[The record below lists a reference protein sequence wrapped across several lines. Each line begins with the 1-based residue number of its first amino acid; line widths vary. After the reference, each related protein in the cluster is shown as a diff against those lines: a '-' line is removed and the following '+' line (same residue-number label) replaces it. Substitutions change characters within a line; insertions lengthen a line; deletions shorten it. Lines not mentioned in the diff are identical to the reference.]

1 MEVVPLNKTRQ
12 ITEAGLFAALLTVLI
27 IGTFYIPVL
36 GSISALFLPVPII
49 ILTLKNKPLYV
60 IMSAIAAIVISGL
73 VITFISSLSLGGI
86 ALLVGF
92 PMGQSMKR
100 KNSNLMTLLIGSIGA
115 AISFILVFTVMEW
128 LTGIT
133 MLGMVEDSFKIS
145 MDLQVSINSAAD
157 GLGVSGSGSLEEVQK
172 MFDQMLY
179 LMKLIMPALVLIM
192 SFFYSAIN
200 QVFSVQVM
208 KRMKIEH
215 RPLGNFDEFKYPKH
229 LAYGGMGMM
238 VLAYLIGY
246 LGYADSELLIANF
259 TYLFLMVF
267 SIQGMSLIYYY
278 MKKRSGKGLGITVI
292 VILLL
297 FGFMQY
303 ISFLGFFDV
312 MIDLRKIDKKP
323 KVQ

>member
-1 MEVVPLNKTRQ
+1 MEDVPLNKTRQ
-12 ITEAGLFAALLTVLI
+12 IIEAGIFAALLSVLI

-36 GSISALFLPVPII
+36 GSVAALFLPVPII
-49 ILTLKNKPLYV
+49 ILTMKNKPLYV
-60 IMSAIAAIVISGL
+60 FLAAITAISISGL
-73 VITFISSLSLGGI
+73 AITFISSLALGGV
-86 ALLVGF
+86 ALLVGL
-92 PMGQSMKR
+92 PMGISMKK
-100 KNSNLMTLLIGSIGA
+100 KNNNLVTLLTGSIGA
-115 AISFILVFTVMEW
+115 AVGFITVFLVIQW
-128 LTGIT
+128 LTGFT
-133 MLGMVEDSFKIS
+133 MIDIVEDSFKMSLDIQS
-145 MDLQVSINSAAD
+145 SINSAAD
-157 GLGVSGSGSLEEVQK
+157 GLGVNSSVSMEEIQK
-172 MFDQMLY
+172 MFDQTLY
-179 LMKLIMPALVLIM
+179 MMKLIMPAIILIM
-192 SFFYSAIN
+192 SFFYSAVN
-200 QVFSVQVM
+200 QAFSVQVM
-208 KRMKIEH
+208 KRMNIDH
-215 RPLGNFDEFKYPKH
+215 VALGHFDEFKYPKH
-229 LAYGGMGMM
+229 LAYGSMGMM

-246 LGYADSELLIANF
+246 LGYADSELLTANF